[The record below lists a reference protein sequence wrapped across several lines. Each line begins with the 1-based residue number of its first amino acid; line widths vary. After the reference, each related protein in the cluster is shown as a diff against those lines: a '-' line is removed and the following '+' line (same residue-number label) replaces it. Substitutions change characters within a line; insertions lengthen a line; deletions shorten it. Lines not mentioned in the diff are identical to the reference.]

1 MLLASPMDLAHSAPR
16 GTVVGAEVEGHASSA
31 PSRCCGQAA
40 MMEVG
45 VQSPTAWPRAAA
57 PEPPHQQEQAL
68 LLEVFSLAGA
78 PLCRLRCT
86 GRTTI
91 AAVKRRIAR
100 HHDIPAAEQR
110 LVHAGE
116 VLKDA
121 VALEQCCILGT
132 DLPGVGGRIS
142 VQCVRTGQS
151 NLARGVQ
158 EMRGSHQPDEAVE
171 AALGGVVDTVLRAE
185 HSLAERLRPRG
196 AADLERA
203 IEGRHRAELINWMVQ
218 AFEVLKFDDAILHS
232 VVLTLDRYYAIR
244 ALPIEVGSIQKLL
257 LSAVCTEMKLAG
269 AEEFPPGHW
278 QRVLS
283 HLCHGRVALKAILE
297 TEYEVLSRLGFQVGI
312 PTAVTFLRE
321 LALRPHAGEV
331 GQRAADVAMFFLEMA
346 VFDPNVQYGRPLVLL
361 AAGALSAA
369 LRVLEVRRPELAAE
383 LAEARESALED
394 LTVYDVEQ
402 FQSAEK
408 QALQCEEE
416 LLQLWLSNAERNGDT
431 IWGLFYPQLE
441 AKFSRRGAVPGS
453 GAQSAMVARAALER
467 LGEARATGCA
477 TPLPRG
483 GGGRGEVL

>member
-57 PEPPHQQEQAL
+57 PEPPHQQWWQD
-68 LLEVFSLAGA
+68 
-78 PLCRLRCT
+78 LCPVC
-86 GRTTI
+86 
-91 AAVKRRIAR
+91 AHWAV
-100 HHDIPAAEQR
+100 
-110 LVHAGE
+110 
-116 VLKDA
+116 
-121 VALEQCCILGT
+121 
-132 DLPGVGGRIS
+132 
-142 VQCVRTGQS
+142 

-297 TEYEVLSRLGFQVGI
+297 TE
-312 PTAVTFLRE
+312 
-321 LALRPHAGEV
+321 
-331 GQRAADVAMFFLEMA
+331 
-346 VFDPNVQYGRPLVLL
+346 
-361 AAGALSAA
+361 
-369 LRVLEVRRPELAAE
+369 
-383 LAEARESALED
+383 
-394 LTVYDVEQ
+394 
-402 FQSAEK
+402 
-408 QALQCEEE
+408 
-416 LLQLWLSNAERNGDT
+416 
-431 IWGLFYPQLE
+431 
-441 AKFSRRGAVPGS
+441 
-453 GAQSAMVARAALER
+453 
-467 LGEARATGCA
+467 
-477 TPLPRG
+477 
-483 GGGRGEVL
+483 